1 MGKSSH
7 TFRDPRID
15 RGLTDRVFADPSKR
29 RRGRILYSALMLL
42 TAIFAWIFIFSIAL
56 VSTQELEAALPDDVV
71 TLKGHFHQTDSH
83 DHRELSTDYNAEI
96 AAIDVYHQQE
106 ALEYRC
112 LPDGAD
118 QKVDHNNAVHRIYAM
133 LPSALPWAAQSL
145 QQSCDV
151 IDVIM
156 PAWFDVQLGADQV
169 EVVGLEDDARKE
181 MREYVA
187 ARKGRVDVMPVV
199 AFSQAV
205 ARLFG
210 DPIGRSEITTALNGF
225 IEQAGETDEL
235 SGLCIDASSL
245 ITEGSSAFASF
256 IQPLSDGMRAH
267 GLQSCVVLPGSAPDG
282 MFVVANRF
290 SDVVVAK
297 VFEEPWVGS
306 APQPIAADDWFDR
319 RVESVQTIVDPAKL
333 VIAMGTFSVDWTSGS
348 PKPKTIPFAEA
359 MAIMVAAKTKPKYE
373 PIAGNAQSVFVDAK
387 GMQHRMWML
396 DAASA
401 HNQLMVLKKRG
412 VQSAAIWSLGSEDP
426 GLWAVLDQADKAQ
439 ALNAESLNNLVFANY
454 VDHLGDGPFVAPI
467 SMPVVG
473 QRVVQIDP
481 QTNRILT
488 LDYTQLPQPSV
499 VRLYGGGQTNKVVL
513 TFDDG
518 PHKKHTPAT
527 LEVLKSTDTPGT
539 FFVLGSSAIKAPEL
553 VERILEEGHEIGSH
567 TYSHHHMGDLSAGRA
582 IVEVNSVQLLVN
594 GITGKNMRLY
604 REPYMR
610 SGGPITS
617 KEVASLMPLEKAG
630 YIIAGMDI
638 VPGDW
643 LDRSADELAKEMITQ
658 VEENAGGVILLHDG
672 GGDQSEMVKSLP
684 VVIKTLR
691 EKGYVFTSMADFL
704 ETTPETLLPN
714 AEGMQSTF
722 NNVSFKAVGN
732 GWSLLEL
739 IFWTVLVIGL
749 VRAIVLLLLTALR
762 KRHVGPDTQDLP
774 SVTVVIPAFNE
785 ANVIG
790 RCIDYVL
797 ATDYA
802 DFDVIV
808 VDDGSNDD
816 TYAAAMAFA
825 DHPLVNVITQHNQGK
840 AAAMN
845 AALFETDSDVLICI
859 DADSQLHPQAVGL
872 MAAHFSDP
880 KIGAVAG
887 RVVVGN
893 RTNILTRLQA
903 LEYITAQSIERR
915 AKEVLNAITVVP
927 GAIGAW
933 RTNALME
940 AGIFSTET
948 LTEDADMT
956 MAIIRSD
963 YRVIYE
969 DRAVAVTE
977 TPATVGGLMAQ
988 RLRWC
993 LGMMQAGW
1001 KHLGAIIE
1009 GRNLGL
1015 ISLPDLAIFGY
1026 LMPLIAPLADLL
1038 LLILIYDYFAG
1049 GGTVPQDDA
1058 TLSTGSFLLAYMA
1071 LPIFEVITVAIA
1083 FRLDPK
1089 EDRRLMLL
1097 IPFQRIIYRQ
1107 LLYFS
1112 VIRALWRAS
1121 SGSLANWGRGNRT
1134 GFQFDQSKLT

>member
-1 MGKSSH
+1 MGKSAH
-7 TFRDPRID
+7 TFRDPRIG
-15 RGLTDRVFADPSKR
+15 RGLSDRVFADPSNR

-42 TAIFAWIFIFSIAL
+42 AAILVWIFIFSIAL

-71 TLKGHFHQTDSH
+71 TLKGHFYQTG
-83 DHRELSTDYNAEI
+83 DHEHAQVSPDHI
-96 AAIDVYHQQE
+96 ASIPAIDVYHQQE

-112 LPDGAD
+112 QPGEADRPRGAV
-118 QKVDHNNAVHRIYAM
+118 QRVYAM

-145 QQSCDV
+145 EQSCDV

-169 EVVGLEDDARKE
+169 EVIGLEDDARE
-181 MREYVA
+181 AMRGYVA
-187 ARKGRVDVMPVV
+187 ARNGRIEVMPVV
-199 AFSQAV
+199 AFNQAI
-205 ARLFG
+205 ARLYG
-210 DPIGRSEITTALNGF
+210 DPGGRSEIVAALTEF
-225 IEQAGETDEL
+225 IEQVDKPGEL
-235 SGLCIDASSL
+235 AGLCIDASSL
-245 ITEGSSAFASF
+245 TEEGSSAFASVLR
-256 IQPLSDGMRAH
+256 PLSEVMRVQGMRP
-267 GLQSCVVLPGSAPDG
+267 CVALPGSAPDG
-282 MFVVANRF
+282 MFVIANRF
-290 SDVVVAK
+290 ADVVIAK

-319 RVESVQTIVDPAKL
+319 RVGSVQSAVDVEKL

-348 PKPKTIPFAEA
+348 PKPKIIPFAEA
-359 MAIMVAAKTKPKYE
+359 MALMVAAKTKPKYE
-373 PIAGNAQSVFVDAK
+373 PFAGNAQSVFVDAK
-387 GMQHRMWML
+387 GMQHRLWML
-396 DAASA
+396 DAGSA
-401 HNQLMVLKKRG
+401 HNQLMILKRRG
-412 VQSAAIWSLGSEDP
+412 VQSAAVWSLGYEDP
-426 GLWAVLDQADKAQ
+426 GIWAVLDQAVKAK
-439 ALNAESLNNLVFANY
+439 ALSSDSLSNLVFANY
-454 VDHLGDGPFVAPI
+454 VDRLGKGPFVAPV

-473 QRVVQIDP
+473 EREVMIDP
-481 QTNRILT
+481 QTNRIMAME
-488 LDYTQLPQPSV
+488 YTQLPQPSI

-518 PHKKHTPAT
+518 PHKIHTPAT
-527 LEVLKSTDTPGT
+527 LAVLKSTNTPGT

-567 TYSHHHMGDLSAGRA
+567 TYSHPHMGDLSAGRA

-638 VPGDW
+638 VPRDW
-643 LDRSADELAKEMITQ
+643 LARPAEDLTKDIIAQ
-658 VEENAGGVILLHDG
+658 VEENAGGVVLLHDG
-672 GGDQSEMVKSLP
+672 GGDQSEMVKALP

-691 EKGYVFTSMADFL
+691 EKGYVFTSMANFL

-722 NNVSFKAVGN
+722 NNVSFKAVGS

-739 IFWTVLVIGL
+739 VFWTVLVIGL
-749 VRAIVLLLLTALR
+749 VRAIILLILTALR
-762 KRHVGPDTQDLP
+762 KRHVGPDTSEAP

-785 ANVIG
+785 AKVIG

-797 ATDYA
+797 ATQYT

-808 VDDGSNDD
+808 VDDGSSDD
-816 TYAAAMAFA
+816 TYMAAMAFA
-825 DHPLVNVITQHNQGK
+825 DHPLVTVITQSNGGK

-963 YRVIYE
+963 YRVVYE

-977 TPATVGGLMAQ
+977 TPATVSGLMAQ

-1009 GRNLGL
+1009 GRKLGL

-1026 LMPLIAPLADLL
+1026 LMPLIAPLADLF

-1049 GGTVPQDDA
+1049 GGTVPQDDT
-1058 TLSTGSFLLAYMA
+1058 TLSTGSFLLAYLA

-1083 FRLDPK
+1083 FKLDPK

-1112 VIRALWRAS
+1112 VIRALWRAF